1 MGHTGLGGYWLE
13 VGGDRGERERERR
26 SLRLL
31 VVVVYGRQAGRQK
44 GRKAGRQEGRKAGRQ
59 EWGKGYEK
67 LLRGMFVGSG
77 SVGRCMEQ
85 LWKIGGNA
93 HHASGF
99 RFSS

>member
-1 MGHTGLGGYWLE
+1 VGHTGLGGYWLE
-13 VGGDRGERERERR
+13 VRGDRGERERERR

-44 GRKAGRQEGRKAGRQ
+44 GRKAGRQE
-59 EWGKGYEK
+59 WGKGYEK
-67 LLRGMFVGSG
+67 LLRGMIVGSG

-85 LWKIGGNA
+85 LWKIGRNA

>member
-1 MGHTGLGGYWLE
+1 MI
-13 VGGDRGERERERR
+13 
-26 SLRLL
+26 
-31 VVVVYGRQAGRQK
+31 
-44 GRKAGRQEGRKAGRQ
+44 
-59 EWGKGYEK
+59 
-67 LLRGMFVGSG
+67 VGSG